1 MKQLCTFFIATTL
14 FIAKTNHCTAQVNVN
29 DSLALVDLYNST
41 NGANWNN
48 NLGWLQGPISNWKG
62 VFTSNGRVIEIN
74 LQNNNLTGKLPT
86 SIGKL
91 TQLGSLNLES
101 NQISDT
107 IPNSIGNLLN
117 LIFLDL
123 GINNLSGVIPSAI
136 GKLVNLQTLNFA
148 YNQFF
153 CLSFTKMRKKIKIIN
168 AGFIKFRTAEFI
180 FFRKRFRRCWS
191 PDQQYLLLITH
202 ESA

>member
-14 FIAKTNHCTAQVNVN
+14 FIAKTNHSIAQVNVN

-41 NGANWNN
+41 DGAHWNN

-153 CLSFTKMRKKIKIIN
+153 CLVIHEN
-168 AGFIKFRTAEFI
+168 A
-180 FFRKRFRRCWS
+180 
-191 PDQQYLLLITH
+191 
-202 ESA
+202 